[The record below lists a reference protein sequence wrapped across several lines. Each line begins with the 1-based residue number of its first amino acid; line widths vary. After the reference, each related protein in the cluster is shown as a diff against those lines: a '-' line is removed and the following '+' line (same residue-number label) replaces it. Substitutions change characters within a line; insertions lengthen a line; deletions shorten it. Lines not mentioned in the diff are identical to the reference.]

1 MKNLNR
7 KLSVIA
13 LSGMA
18 VFGGVAVSGVQAF
31 AAQPEVKV
39 EQQVKDEAAE
49 KVQNLIKEAGY
60 GGVYEAVKSSKDRK
74 PLLDE
79 AQRIAAGSRF
89 FNRGSRSINKKK
101 PVKSL
106 EQILRARQVAMV
118 LRLNNDYVLV
128 VDVAH

>member
-31 AAQPEVKV
+31 ADSGVKV
-39 EQQVKDEAAE
+39 EQQAQDKAAE
-49 KVQNLIKEAGY
+49 KLQKLIKEAGF
-60 GGVYEAVKSSKDRK
+60 GGIYEAVKSSKDRK

-89 FNRGSRSINKKK
+89 FNRGSRSISKKNPK
-101 PVKSL
+101 KSL
-106 EQILRARQVAMV
+106 ERILQVRQAAMV
-118 LRLNNDYVLV
+118 LKLGNDYILV